1 MNIVKIHKI
10 IDEILMLVESIKEEI
25 KESGE
30 SIKEEIKESGESIKE
45 ELNEEFNELKNLLKS
60 EEWPEAVLSFQI
72 CDENSEEEKMDR
84 AEGIVDI
91 LIEDSLKDKKFLDFG
106 CGEGHAAK
114 YASTQET
121 KISVGYDI
129 IKSEN
134 SKFDWE
140 EKQENFLLSNDLEK
154 VKSEG
159 PYDVIMV
166 YDVLDH
172 AEDPTQVLKEAKDL
186 LAEKGIIYLRCH
198 PWCGRHG
205 GHLYRQINKA
215 FVHLVFTEEE
225 LERMGYKLDFTN
237 KVFYPIG
244 TYNNIIKDAGFS
256 KKDPEI
262 DRQTIEEFFS
272 KNEIIK
278 NRILKNLKS
287 KKWEKQE
294 PEFQLEQCFLDYKI
308 VN

>member
-1 MNIVKIHKI
+1 MNKDKILDMLDQIPLAEKDALPTL
-10 IDEILMLVESIKEEI
+10 IDSIKH
-25 KESGE
+25 
-30 SIKEEIKESGESIKE
+30 
-45 ELNEEFNELKNLLKS
+45 ELDEEFQELKRLLNS

-72 CDENSEEEKMDR
+72 CDEKSEEEKMDR
-84 AEGIVDI
+84 AEGVVDI
-91 LIEDSLKDKKFLDFG
+91 LIDDSLKDKKFLDFG
-106 CGEGHAAK
+106 CGEGHMAK

-129 IKSEN
+129 SKSEN
-134 SKFDWE
+134 SKFTWE
-140 EKQENFLLSNDLEK
+140 EKQENFVLSTDLEK
-154 VKSEG
+154 IKAEG
-159 PYDVIMV
+159 PYDIILI

-172 AEDPTQVLKEAKDL
+172 AQDPTQILKDAKSL
-186 LAEKGIIYLRCH
+186 LSENGKIYLRCH

-215 FVHLVFTEEE
+215 FVHLVFTEKE
-225 LERMGYKLDFTN
+225 LERMGYKLEFTN
-237 KVFYPIG
+237 KVFYPIA
-244 TYNNIIKDAGFS
+244 TYSDIIKDAGFS

-262 DRQTIEEFFS
+262 DHQSIEEFFS

-278 NRILKNLKS
+278 NRILKNFRS
-287 KKWEKQE
+287 KKWHKGE